1 MQQNRVVF
9 YLRLQLGMS
18 DERKRQRST
27 SDPDEYDAHVSDT
40 PSEKKK
46 KQEDDE
52 SSEKVYQKFSFIN
65 TNFLGF

>member
-1 MQQNRVVF
+1 
-9 YLRLQLGMS
+9 MS

-27 SDPDEYDAHVSDT
+27 PDPDEYDAHVSDT

-52 SSEKVYQKFSFIN
+52 SSEKVIIHIN
-65 TNFLGF
+65 NTPIVFFH

>member
-1 MQQNRVVF
+1 
-9 YLRLQLGMS
+9 MS

-27 SDPDEYDAHVSDT
+27 PDPDEYDEYVSDT

-52 SSEKVYQKFSFIN
+52 SSEKVIIYTNN
-65 TNFLGF
+65 TPIVFFH